1 MADPRQ
7 VLVTGGSGFIGSH
20 LVATLIA
27 RGDHV
32 VVIDDLSTGRQSN
45 LDGLPDDQLQFI
57 ESTVHDQVGAGSLP
71 AFDEI
76 YHLAA
81 AVGVKLIVDSPVQ
94 CIENNVHETSLMLRM
109 AAERGCPILIAST
122 SEVYGKSERLPF
134 SEDDDVIY
142 GPTTEPRWSYACSKA
157 IDEHLA
163 LGWHTSSGL
172 PVVITRFFNTVGPRQ
187 RGRWGMVLP
196 RFVAAALRGEPLHVH
211 GDGTQE
217 RCFVDVRDVAP
228 ALPRLLSNS
237 NAHGRVVN
245 IGHDESV
252 SINDLAARVI
262 AVLGSSSDIKFVSV
276 ADDYGRDI
284 EDLQA
289 RVPDLRRLRSLCK
302 FQPTFDLDQTILD
315 TAAAM
320 RAEKSER

>member
-1 MADPRQ
+1 MAEPRQ
-7 VLVTGGSGFIGSH
+7 VLVTGGAGFIGSH
-20 LVATLIA
+20 LVPVLIS

-32 VVIDDLSTGRQSN
+32 VVIDDLSTGRLSN
-45 LDGLPDDQLQFI
+45 LDGIPDAQLQFI
-57 ESTVHDQVGAGSLP
+57 EATVHDQVGGGSLP
-71 AFDEI
+71 VFDEI

-81 AVGVKLIVDSPVQ
+81 AVGVKLIVESPVQ
-94 CIENNVHETSLMLRM
+94 CIENNVHETSLLLRA
-109 AAERGCPILIAST
+109 AAEWACPILIAST

-134 SEDDDVIY
+134 CEDDDVTY
-142 GPTTEPRWSYACSKA
+142 GPTTESRWSYACSKA

-163 LGWHTSSGL
+163 LGWYASSGL
-172 PVVITRFFNTVGPRQ
+172 PVVIARFFNTVGPQQ

-228 ALPRLLSNS
+228 VLPRLLGNTS
-237 NAHGRVVN
+237 AHGRVVN
-245 IGHDESV
+245 VGHDESV
-252 SINDLAARVI
+252 SISDLATRVI
-262 AVLGSSSDIKFVSV
+262 EVLNSSSDIKLVTM

-289 RVPDLRRLRSLCK
+289 RVPDLRRLRSLCE
-302 FQPTFDLDQTILD
+302 FHATFDLDQTILD

-320 RAEKSER
+320 RADKSGP